1 MDDRN
6 CTTVNEIFL
15 LGFPNMHNL
24 KIFLFILLLVVYCV
38 TICGNLLIIALVS
51 LTRTLHTPMYFFLT
65 QLSISDIL
73 LTTDIVPNTLAC
85 VLNDGLILSFSS
97 CIFQFYIFGFS
108 ESIECLIL
116 AVMAYDR
123 YLAICNPLRYATI
136 MNFDLFLKMVLISW
150 ILGASLILVTTL
162 SLFGLEFCGP
172 NIIDHFFCD
181 FAPLIKLSCSETLT
195 VEMEAFYL
203 SVFLII
209 LPSVITVASYG
220 FIVNTILSLSSDL
233 EKRKVFS
240 TCSSHLTVISI
251 FYGTLI
257 SIYMIPTKGVS
268 MTINKVVS
276 LFYTVVTPLLN
287 PIIYSLRNRDI
298 KETMRKLIG

>member
-1 MDDRN
+1 MDERN
-6 CTTVNEIFL
+6 YTSVKEIFL
-15 LGFPNMHNL
+15 LGFTNIQNF
-24 KIFLFILLLVVYCV
+24 KIPLFILLLVVYCV

-51 LTRTLHTPMYFFLT
+51 MSRTLHTPMYFFLT

-85 VLNDGLILSFSS
+85 ITSDGLIMSFSS
-97 CIFQFYIFGFS
+97 CITQFYIFGFS

-136 MNFDLFLKMVLISW
+136 MTFALFLKMILLSW
-150 ILGASLILVTTL
+150 FLGASLILVTTL

-181 FAPLIKLSCSETLT
+181 FAPIIQLSCSETLT
-195 VEMEAFYL
+195 VEMEVFYM
-203 SVFLII
+203 SVLVMI
-209 LPSVITVASYG
+209 LPSVMTVTSYG
-220 FIVNTILSLSSDL
+220 CIVNTILSLSSDIQR
-233 EKRKVFS
+233 KKVFS
-240 TCSSHLTVISI
+240 TCSSHLTVVCL

-257 SIYMIPTKGVS
+257 TIYMIPTKGVS
-268 MTINKVVS
+268 LTINKVVS

-287 PIIYSLRNRDI
+287 PIIYSLRNKDI
-298 KETMRKLIG
+298 KEAFRKLI

>member
-1 MDDRN
+1 MDNRN
-6 CTTVNEIFL
+6 YTTVNKIFL
-15 LGFPNMHNL
+15 LGFTNMHHL
-24 KIFLFILLLVVYCV
+24 KILLFILLLVVYCV

-51 LTRTLHTPMYFFLT
+51 MTRTLHTPMYVFLT

-85 VLNDGLILSFSS
+85 VLNDGLILSFSG
-97 CIFQFYIFGFS
+97 CIFQFYIFGVS
-108 ESIECLIL
+108 ESIECLVL

-123 YLAICNPLRYATI
+123 YLAICNPLRYTTI
-136 MNFDLFLKMVLISW
+136 MNFALLLKMILISW
-150 ILGASLILVTTL
+150 ILGASLILVSTL
-162 SLFGLEFCGP
+162 SIFGLEFCGP
-172 NIIDHFFCD
+172 NVIDHFFCD

-203 SVFLII
+203 SVFVIM
-209 LPSVITVASYG
+209 LPSVMTVTSYG
-220 FIVNTILSLSSDL
+220 CIVNTILSLSSDL
-233 EKRKVFS
+233 QKRKAFS
-240 TCSSHLTVISI
+240 TCSSHLTVVSI

-257 SIYMIPTKGVS
+257 TIYLTPTKGVS

-287 PIIYSLRNRDI
+287 PIIYSLRNKDI

>member
-1 MDDRN
+1 MDERN
-6 CTTVNEIFL
+6 YTTVDEIFL

-85 VLNDGLILSFSS
+85 ILNDGLILSFSG
-97 CIFQFYIFGFS
+97 CIFQFYVFGFS

-136 MNFDLFLKMVLISW
+136 MNFDLFLKMIMIAW

-181 FAPLIKLSCSETLT
+181 FAPIIKLSCSETLT

-209 LPSVITVASYG
+209 LPSVLTVMSYG

-233 EKRKVFS
+233 QKRKVFS

-257 SIYMIPTKGVS
+257 TIYMIPTKGVS
-268 MTINKVVS
+268 MTIKKVVS
-276 LFYTVVTPLLN
+276 LFYTVVTP
-287 PIIYSLRNRDI
+287 
-298 KETMRKLIG
+298 